1 MRNIDLC
8 AQNIEV
14 LVQAS
19 SPQFLDE
26 ARSPGKHNARTREA
40 PVQASPPFPGAAVV
54 LPRATRSQ
62 REQVGWR

>member
-1 MRNIDLC
+1 MRNIDLS

-26 ARSPGKHNARTREA
+26 ARSPGKRNVRTREE
-40 PVQASPPFPGAAVV
+40 PVQASPPFPGAAVG
-54 LPRATRSQ
+54 LTRATRSQ